1 MLERYKESYKSITAG
16 EELKGRILSQAK
28 ENFQNKS
35 RERSAALR
43 RSTMA
48 TAAGLALII
57 GLGITFGAA
66 GFQKTQVFYKGD
78 KVRRREAAVSEVH
91 ARAYSFNV
99 ASETESGVPL
109 EIKTEIDAKI
119 SVSDGEIVAF
129 DGNSEE
135 LLFIGSEFTTDKTVL
150 LFWNLSEATE
160 KEPVLTIRN
169 DYEQLEYTLTE
180 SENGGYVIKLTA
192 EEKK

>member
-1 MLERYKESYKSITAG
+1 MLERYKESYKSITAS
-16 EELKGRILSQAK
+16 EELKDRILSQAK

-35 RERSAALR
+35 REKSATLR
-43 RSTMA
+43 RSTAAMA
-48 TAAGLALII
+48 ACLAVVI
-57 GLGITFGAA
+57 GIGVSFGAN
-66 GFQKTQVFYKGD
+66 GFRKTQVFYKGD

-135 LLFIGSEFTTDKTVL
+135 LLFIGREFTTDKTVL

-160 KEPVLTIRN
+160 KEPVLIVEN
-169 DYEQLEYTLTE
+169 DYETSRYTLSE